1 MVVRRFRHHVETHNW
16 FAVAV
21 DLLIVVVGV
30 FLGAQATNWNERRV
44 EHDQSVSY
52 RTRLID
58 ELDFNAGQFAQQRAY
73 YQQVRGHALAVKAAL
88 GEPETAKGQNFL
100 VDAYQST
107 QIDITPGKRFIYD
120 EMVSSGLVDR
130 LGSEK
135 VQAQASDYYL
145 SNQAIEAT
153 YNADIPP
160 YRALM
165 RTLIPEE
172 AQAVI
177 RGSCGDLRVIYQ
189 GRVIASRLPDTCEI
203 SLDPKI
209 VAAGTARIRREPG
222 LQDALN
228 RYLSWVNEKVGSLQR
243 QLDQTRELRAALA
256 HVR

>member
-1 MVVRRFRHHVETHNW
+1 MVIRRFRHHVENHNW

-30 FLGAQATNWNERRV
+30 FLGAQATIWNERRT

-58 ELDFNAGQFAQQRAY
+58 ELDFNAGQFALQRAY
-73 YQQVRGHALAVKAAL
+73 YEQVRRHALAVKAELRAPGKL
-88 GEPETAKGQNFL
+88 NGQNFL

-135 VQAQASDYYL
+135 IQAQASDYYL
-145 SNQAIEAT
+145 SNQAIETT
-153 YNADIPP
+153 YGDVPP
-160 YRALM
+160 YRAMM

-172 AQAVI
+172 AQALI
-177 RGSCGDLRVIYQ
+177 RGRCGDVRVIYQ
-189 GRVIASRLPDTCEI
+189 GRIIASRLPDTCAI
-203 SLDPKI
+203 SLDPTT
-209 VAAGTARIRREPG
+209 VAAGVARIHQEQG
-222 LQDALN
+222 LDDALN
-228 RYLSWVNEKVGSLQR
+228 RYLSWVNEKIGSLKL

-256 HVR
+256 HTS